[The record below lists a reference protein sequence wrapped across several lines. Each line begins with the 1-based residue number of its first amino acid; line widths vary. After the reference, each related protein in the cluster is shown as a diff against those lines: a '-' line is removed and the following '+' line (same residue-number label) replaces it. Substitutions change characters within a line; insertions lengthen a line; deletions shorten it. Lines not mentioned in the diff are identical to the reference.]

1 MSCFDCIHSQ
11 PTGCRLNRAEFE
23 TYANCA
29 AFEWE
34 NQKEAEMAYDVA
46 QIDGW
51 TYWQTGNR
59 PRAFKTRGEDFHEFK
74 DWQEMADEIEG
85 LGGEHPWRPKKPQM
99 ENQKADGE
107 IRWSASSINVQKG
120 DGDGMD

>member
-1 MSCFDCIHSQ
+1 MSCFDCLHSQ

-34 NQKEAEMAYDVA
+34 N
-46 QIDGW
+46 I
-51 TYWQTGNR
+51 
-59 PRAFKTRGEDFHEFK
+59 
-74 DWQEMADEIEG
+74 
-85 LGGEHPWRPKKPQM
+85 
-99 ENQKADGE
+99 KADGE

-120 DGDGMD
+120 DGDGSN